1 MAAAVDAIVRIVN
14 PRSGLAPAC
23 RSLLDALP
31 DWFGI
36 PEANDEYVDFVAI
49 HPTWSG
55 VDETGEVVGLLAP
68 LDHAGSVEIYL
79 IAVRPEW
86 RDRGVGRALVAAFEA
101 DAVARGFP
109 LAHVKTLGPSH
120 PDANYALTRGFY
132 EALGYVPLEE
142 LHDLWPGNPALIMV
156 KPLAAS

>member
-1 MAAAVDAIVRIVN
+1 MAAAVDSIVRIVD
-14 PRSGLAPAC
+14 PREGLAPEC
-23 RSLLDALP
+23 RSLLEALP

-36 PEANDEYVDFVAI
+36 PEANEEYVGFVAN

-55 VDETGEVVGLLAP
+55 IDENGQVVGLLAP

-86 RDRGVGRALVAAFEA
+86 HDRGVGRALVAAFEA
-101 DAVARGFP
+101 DAVARGFR

-120 PDANYALTRGFY
+120 PDLNYARTRGFY
-132 EALGYVPLEE
+132 EALGYLPMEE
-142 LHDLWPGNPALIMV
+142 LHDLWPDNPALIMV